1 MVNNEWL
8 LAISD
13 MMDKKL
19 KSELQPIRSDIR
31 EVKEDVRGVKE
42 ELQEVKEDVQ
52 NMKEELQEVKKD
64 VRGVKKELQEV
75 KEDVRGIKGHMQ
87 ELDQRVTNVE
97 EGVKDIRLVLENE
110 TNHNIQLLAENF
122 IELTNK
128 LNQAIPAAD
137 KNLAYEVKVNHL
149 ISEVNELK
157 RQMVDLK
164 NRIA

>member
-13 MMDKKL
+13 MLDKKL

-31 EVKEDVRGVKE
+31 
-42 ELQEVKEDVQ
+42 
-52 NMKEELQEVKKD
+52 
-64 VRGVKKELQEV
+64 EV

-110 TNHNIQLLAENF
+110 TNHNIQLLAENS

-149 ISEVNELK
+149 ISEVN
-157 RQMVDLK
+157 DLK
-164 NRIA
+164 KQVADLKSRIA